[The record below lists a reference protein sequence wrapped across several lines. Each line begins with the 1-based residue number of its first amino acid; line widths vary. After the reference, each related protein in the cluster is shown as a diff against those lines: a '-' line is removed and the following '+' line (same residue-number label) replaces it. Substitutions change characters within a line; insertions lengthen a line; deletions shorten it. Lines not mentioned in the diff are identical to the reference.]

1 MKRFLLIVLAIALA
15 WWLIWWLA
23 CSGPA
28 QDEAMAAGIP
38 VSFYAQPADEADH
51 FHAMDGGEQ
60 FTPAEIR
67 GRNTWM
73 VWTGGNEAFWDW
85 LSNHSFGTHDLL
97 KVVSSYPCSSD
108 QESRAAK
115 RENDLAADETYMGA
129 YGEGGYAA
137 PPGYD
142 PEEAKMSYATA
153 ADGYYSAC
161 ADTMWPAPGKP
172 TYRYYTR
179 DTRFCYLGLV
189 NEPGMEKPSEPDQWG
204 LCLDQPEAGHEDPF
218 PEEVYGRPS
227 GILGLRIFDNPN
239 FDDKAQRKWRQAME
253 RDGYYLDPDFYL
265 DNKLVRPYRVGM
277 ACSFCHVSPHPLHP
291 PDDPENPEYANL
303 SGTIGAQYF
312 WFGRILGSNVT
323 SDNFVWYLLDAQ
335 RPGAVDTSFV
345 PADNLLNPRA
355 MNAIF
360 DVPARLKIAE
370 RIGVETQNGGALDLP
385 EVQTHLNDGGDSA
398 TFGVPHV
405 LWDGADSVGVD
416 AALTRVYINI
426 GEYHQEWI
434 RHIDP
439 IVGAFPQ
446 SPITVEAAQENSV
459 FWNATQERA
468 EDLKHYLIR
477 AGYRM
482 PLATALANQ
491 AAAMAQGEGE
501 EGDGGTDGGGAP
513 AMAASYGGGDGGG
526 DEGGE
531 DGAMSALDQGK
542 VVFAET
548 CARCHSSKLP
558 EKLQAD
564 GDDRPALDEPGCI
577 GGEYDDCWAS
587 YWEYTETDEFKQ
599 AMTDMVMQP
608 GFLEDNYLSTDARI
622 PVTVLGTEV
631 CSSMASNAVGGHVWN
646 DFASQSYRDLP
657 GMGTLELWEPVQ
669 DKMVSFETWAG
680 GRGYQRVPSLI
691 SIWATAPLLHNNEI
705 GHFTGDPS
713 IEGRLAAFDD
723 AIRQL
728 LWPETRE
735 KYVHRTDRTSDVKV
749 SPQVLPW
756 FVRPFAGALTEF
768 DPILGTDVIKIG
780 PVPKGTPV
788 NLIANINADRAE
800 PKVSIWTLLGI
811 AKDVKKRL
819 KEVAR
824 ETEGMADGPEKD
836 KVIQDVMRQL
846 VPDLLSVTNCPD
858 FWVNRGHE
866 FGAERT
872 DEEKEALIEY
882 LKTL

>member
-1 MKRFLLIVLAIALA
+1 MKKFLLIVLAIALA

-38 VSFYAQPADEADH
+38 VEFFDQPADETDH
-51 FHAMDGGEQ
+51 FRDMDGGEQ
-60 FTPAEIR
+60 FTPAEVR

-97 KVVSSYPCSSD
+97 KMSSSYPCSPD
-108 QESRAAK
+108 QESRAAA
-115 RENDLAADETYMGA
+115 RENELAADEKYAGA
-129 YGEGGYAA
+129 YGDDGYSA

-142 PEEAKMSYATA
+142 YAAAKMSPAGE

-161 ADTMWPAPGKP
+161 ADTMWPEAGQAN
-172 TYRYYTR
+172 YRYYTR

-189 NEPGMEKPSEPDQWG
+189 NEPGMQKPTEPDQWG
-204 LCLDQPEAGHEDPF
+204 LCLDQPEPGHEDPF
-218 PEEVYGRPS
+218 PEEIYGRPS

-239 FDDKAQRKWRQAME
+239 FDEKAQRKWRQAME
-253 RDGYYLDPDFYL
+253 RDAYYLDPDFYL
-265 DNKLVRPYRVGM
+265 DNELVRPYRVGM
-277 ACSFCHVSPHPLHP
+277 SCSFCHVSPHPLHP
-291 PDDPENPEYANL
+291 PEDVENPEYANL

-323 SDNFVWYLLDAQ
+323 PDNFVWYMLDAQ
-335 RPGAVDTSFV
+335 RPGAVDTSFI

-355 MNAIF
+355 MNPVF
-360 DVPARLKIAE
+360 ELEARLAIGD
-370 RIGVETQNGGALDLP
+370 RIGVETQNGGALNLP
-385 EVQTHLNDGGDSA
+385 EVQKHLNEGGDSA
-398 TFGVPHV
+398 TFGVPHI
-405 LWDGADSVGVD
+405 LWDGADSVGID

-446 SPITVEAAQENSV
+446 SPITVEAALENSV
-459 FWNATQERA
+459 FWNATQKRA
-468 EDLKHYLIR
+468 PDMASYLIR

-482 PLATALANQ
+482 PLAEARANE
-491 AAAMAQGEGE
+491 AAKAAGGEEIEGE
-501 EGDGGTDGGGAP
+501 STDGGGGSIEP
-513 AMAASYGGGDGGG
+513 AAATAATTTTDGGDG
-526 DEGGE
+526 EGGE
-531 DGAMSALDQGK
+531 ATGADLGK
-542 VVFAET
+542 RVFAET

-564 GDDRPALDEPGCI
+564 GDERPALDEPGCI
-577 GGEYDDCWAS
+577 GSEYDDCWAS
-587 YWEYTETDEFKQ
+587 YWEYTETPEFKQ
-599 AMTDMVMQP
+599 AMTELVMSDD
-608 GFLEDNYLSTDARI
+608 FLEGNYLSTDARI
-622 PVTVLGTEV
+622 PVTLLETEI
-631 CSSMASNAVGGHVWN
+631 CSAMASNAVGGHVWN

-657 GMGTLELWEPVQ
+657 GMGTIELWDPVQ
-669 DKMVSFETWAG
+669 DQTIQFETQAG
-680 GRGYQRVPSLI
+680 GRGYQHVMSLV
-691 SIWATAPLLHNNEI
+691 SIWASAPYLHNNEI

-723 AIRQL
+723 GIRQL

-735 KYVHRTDRTSDVKV
+735 RFVHRTDRTSFVKV
-749 SPQVLPW
+749 SPQALPW

-768 DPILGTDVIKIG
+768 DPILGADVIRIG
-780 PVPKGTPV
+780 PIPKDTPV
-788 NLIANINADRAE
+788 NLIGNINADRAE
-800 PKVSIWTLLGI
+800 PDVSIWTLLGV
-811 AKDVKKRL
+811 AKDVKRSL
-819 KEVAR
+819 KQVHR
-824 ETEGMADGPEKD
+824 ETEGMPDGPEKD
-836 KVIQDVMRQL
+836 AKIQQVMRQL
-846 VPDLLSVTNCPD
+846 VPDLLSISNCPD
-858 FWVNRGHE
+858 FVVNRGHE
-866 FGAERT
+866 FGSERT